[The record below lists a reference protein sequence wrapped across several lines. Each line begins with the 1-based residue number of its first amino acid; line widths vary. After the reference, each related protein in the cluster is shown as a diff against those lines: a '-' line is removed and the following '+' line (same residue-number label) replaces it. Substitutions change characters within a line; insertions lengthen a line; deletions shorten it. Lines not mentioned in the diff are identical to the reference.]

1 MCIRDSYLNPAGEP
15 NILAVEVHKFAD
27 ATWMEKQ
34 DMIRDGGIFRDV
46 YLFATP
52 LVHINDYQLET
63 DLDDQYQDATLKMDV
78 NVKNFSS
85 VPVDNYA
92 VEAVSYTHLD
102 VYKRQQRGRWRLL
115 WPEARLPSDRL
126 SWPHLAVRYHSAG
139 LPVA

>member
-1 MCIRDSYLNPAGEP
+1 MEMTTVFFINFQGVETAYYVWVNGKEVGYSEDSFRPHEFDITGLLKPSRRNL

-63 DLDDQYQDATLKMDV
+63 DLTISIRMR
-78 NVKNFSS
+78 
-85 VPVDNYA
+85 P
-92 VEAVSYTHLD
+92 
-102 VYKRQQRGRWRLL
+102 
-115 WPEARLPSDRL
+115 
-126 SWPHLAVRYHSAG
+126 
-139 LPVA
+139 